1 MKKII
6 LFTLLFLLAA
16 CSPNANSIPSN
27 SPASPAQT
35 SLSNQP
41 ELKPWFADTPVAID
55 DLDLQA
61 LAILDGDLP
70 PGYQGGQILDGLPK
84 IFEGIPPTELA
95 FYQLIE
101 REGSGAGGVAILFFT
116 GADRVSQAYDQ
127 LHQSMVIEETES
139 ISGLGER
146 SEVYIFYQAGVSF
159 RFVDV
164 LFERCGVVVHV
175 RLGDTFNKDEAV
187 SYAKKLDQRLSEVI
201 CR

>member
-6 LFTLLFLLAA
+6 LFTLIYLLAA
-16 CSPNANSIPSN
+16 CSPNTNSVPSN
-27 SPASPAQT
+27 SPSPAAQT
-35 SLSNQP
+35 SPLSQP
-41 ELKPWFADTPVAID
+41 ERKPWFADTPVAIE

-70 PGYQGGQILDGLPK
+70 PGYNGGQVYDGLPK
-84 IFEGIPPTELA
+84 IFEGIPPAELS

-101 REGSGAGGVAILFFT
+101 REGSGAGGVAILFFKD
-116 GADRVSQAYDQ
+116 ADQVNQAYEQ
-127 LHQSMVIEETES
+127 LLEGMVIEETEP

-146 SEVYIFYQAGVSF
+146 AHGYIFYQAGVSF

-164 LFERCGVVVHV
+164 LFERCGAVVHI

-187 SYAKKLDQRLSEVI
+187 SYAQKLDKRLSAEI

>member
-1 MKKII
+1 MKKI
-6 LFTLLFLLAA
+6 LLLTLIFLLAS
-16 CSPNANSIPSN
+16 CSHNPNSVPSN
-27 SPASPAQT
+27 SASPAAQT
-35 SLSNQP
+35 SPLSQP

-61 LAILDGDLP
+61 LAIQDGDLP
-70 PGYQGGQILDGLPK
+70 PGYQGGQVLDGLPK

-116 GADRVSQAYDQ
+116 DADQVSQAYDQ
-127 LHQSMVIEETES
+127 LHKSMVIEETES

-146 SEVYIFYQAGVSF
+146 AEVYIFYQAGVSF
-159 RFVDV
+159 RFVDA
-164 LFERCGVVVHV
+164 LFESCGAVVHI

-187 SYAKKLDQRLSEVI
+187 NYAQKLEQRLSMVI
-201 CR
+201 CQ